1 MSETTANLSVLK
13 RAYLKLE
20 ELQAKLDRIERARRE
35 PLAIVGAGCRIPGG
49 ADTPDAYWTLLR
61 DGVDAVRP
69 TPADRWDLAAYYDP
83 TPGVP
88 GKSYAP
94 AGAFLDQVDL
104 FDPQFFGIA
113 PREAISMDPQQRLL
127 LEVSWEALEHAGI
140 APDSL
145 SGSRTGVFVGICTS
159 DYSQLQI
166 KAADPARFDAYY
178 GSGVAHSIASG
189 RISYVLGLQG
199 PSVSVDT
206 ACSSSLVA
214 LHLASRSL
222 RSGEC
227 RMALVGGVNLILS
240 PENSV
245 TFSKSS
251 MLAADGRCKTFDA
264 SADGFGEGEGCV
276 VVVLKRL
283 SDAMADGD
291 RILALVRGTAVN
303 QDGPSSG
310 LTAPNGPSQVA
321 VIKEALAD
329 GGVDARLVGYVEA
342 HGTGTS
348 LGDPIEV
355 QALARAL
362 GEGRDAERPLII
374 GSVKTNIGHLEA
386 AAGLAGV
393 VKVALALG
401 HGQIPPHLH
410 FRAPNPHI
418 PWSDLAV
425 RVSTA
430 LTPWEP
436 IDGHRIAG
444 VSSFGFSGTNAHIV
458 LEEAPQPVPAGDGRV
473 AAERPA
479 HVLTISA
486 RSEAALRNLV
496 DRYRAQLSETPESF
510 ADNCHTAG
518 IGRAQFAHRIAV
530 VAGSTQDAQN
540 RLDAWR
546 ETPSAS
552 GVAAGVVDSVDQPK
566 IAFLF
571 TGQGAQY
578 ASMGRVLYETQPVF
592 RDVIDRCDA
601 LIGEKIGQ
609 SLRSILLAEPGSPE
623 SALLDQTRY
632 TQPAMYALECAL
644 TDLWASW
651 GVRPSL
657 VLGHSVG
664 EYAAARA
671 AGVFSLEDGLTLI
684 AERARLMDELKG
696 DGAMAAVFANEEAV
710 RAALAGYTAT
720 VDVAA
725 LNGPANTVISG
736 AARDVR
742 AVCDRLAAK
751 GVGSKA
757 LNVSQA
763 FHSPLIDPMLGE
775 LERAASQVR
784 FNAPRT
790 TLVSNLT
797 GRSATAEE
805 IASPQYWK
813 RHARSPV
820 RFADSLEALHNH
832 HCAAVLEIGPQ
843 PTLIGI
849 AAANPGAD
857 RLRWLPSLRRGQAD
871 WTQMLAS
878 LAELFARGV
887 QIDWAGFDAPYSR
900 RRVPLPLT
908 AFERERYWIEPPA
921 PRHADLPASAH
932 PLLGH
937 RFDSS
942 TGQTIF
948 TSRMS
953 PSTAPFLADHVVH
966 DVLILPTTAYL
977 EIGAAAARACFG
989 GTAWSVRDMTI
1000 VDPLRLDPDSP
1011 AEVQVVVSL
1020 AQPHGFRVLSR
1031 ASDASAWTLHAE
1043 GTIAAGDMAEVT
1055 GAGAPAWTDAAEV
1068 NVADFYGGLAARGL
1082 AFGPGFLGVQRLQR
1096 MEAEALGEVELPA
1109 VYPDAHRYIVHPALL
1124 DACLQTLAA
1133 TAPGF
1138 DPADANAD
1146 IYMPL
1151 GVDAFHVV
1159 RGGTGRLTAHAVLL
1173 PSAGTETRTAEV
1185 RVFDRDGQLVARIDG
1200 LRLKRAPRAALR
1212 KSAEDADSWFY
1223 GVDWIPEAQPGAR
1236 ALAIDLP
1243 ELATTL
1249 SSRAVRSGQENGV
1262 GIYDDLYA
1270 DLDRLCTAYVISTLR
1285 ALGWTP
1291 SIGDRVV
1298 ANDLSVRLKLAE
1310 RHYRLFARLLQILG
1324 EDGFLTADGGGWKV
1338 SRALVADDPGML
1350 STHLLETWSSQ
1361 DAELRVTRRC
1371 GEQLTEALRGEVD
1384 PLQLLFPGG
1393 DLDATARIYDASPLA
1408 KTFNTLAADAV
1419 AAAVAAAGGRRVRV
1433 LEVGAGTGGT
1443 TQYVLGRL
1451 PADRTEYVFT
1461 DLGTGFLVKAA
1472 QRFAAY
1478 PFVDYRVLD
1487 IERPPVPQGFAP
1499 HGFDVIIASNVIHA
1513 TTDLR
1518 RTLSH
1523 VHELLAPGG
1532 VLVLGEGT
1540 TPQRWFDLTFG
1551 LTDGWWRFADA
1562 DVRADY
1568 PLIRAAQWTDLLAA
1582 CGFEGAV
1589 AVPGVDKPR
1598 GLAQSSLILSRR
1610 SRAAATDHGGAW
1622 LVFDDGEIGAA
1633 IAARLESSGDRCIR
1647 VVPGGGFSTIDAETV
1662 AIDPLEPAHYTQAL
1676 QHATASGSRC
1686 KGVIHSWATA
1696 GVLPDGAD
1704 AHAIERRQNEGLRSL
1719 LYATQALIAAGGAPS
1734 PLLCFVTRGAQ
1745 GQGGGAPVTDVA
1757 SATMWG
1763 FAKALALEHPEV
1775 TYGAIDLDPARESD
1789 EGAAIADEAAA
1800 LTRSD
1805 YIMRR
1810 GGTRY
1815 VARLRRVQLPATK
1828 SEPDAAPVVLQ
1839 LAQPGN
1845 PDGLTIVPAER
1856 RAPGHGEIEIRV
1868 RATGLNFRD
1877 VLNVVGARTDDDP
1890 LGGECA
1896 GTIVRVGP
1904 GVEDFTVGEDV
1915 VVVAPGGFSTFVTA
1929 PTTLAFRK
1937 PRRLTFEQA
1946 AAVPMAFLTAHYALH
1961 LAGRVKPGERVL
1973 IHAAAGGVGL
1983 AAVRL
1988 AMRAG
1993 AEVFATAGSPAK
2005 RAFLESIGVEHVA
2018 DSRSTQ
2024 FAGFIRERTNG
2035 EGIDLVLNSLA
2046 GPFIPASLELLR
2058 AGGRFVEIGK
2068 AEIWDDAAVRRV
2080 NPGAAYVAL
2089 DLATTM
2095 RNAPDEVRPILAGLL
2110 AEFEDGA
2117 LAPLPVSVFDLQ
2129 QAPGAFRFMAR
2140 ARHIGKVV
2148 VAQPVTTERVPR
2160 FRPDVTWL
2168 ITGGLNGLGLE
2179 VARWLA
2185 AHGARHLVLVAR
2197 SQPGPEAERAI
2208 AELRSAAV
2216 TVATRQCDVA
2226 SKDQV
2231 ADTLR
2236 EIARSMP
2243 PLGGIVHSAGVL
2255 DDGVIQH
2262 QQWERF
2268 ERVLA
2273 PKVQGAWNLHT
2284 LTADMGL
2291 EHFVLFSSASSL
2303 LGSPGQS
2310 NHAAA
2315 NAFLDALAY
2324 YRRDRGLPAISINW
2338 GAWSDV
2344 GTVARRSVEGR
2355 IATQGVSA
2363 FSPAQGLEVLGRL
2376 MAAEGI
2382 PQIGVVAADWSRFAA
2397 DFASTGIPPF
2407 FSSVV
2412 ASAIERTGTPRT
2424 AKASAAAPSVDLTQ
2438 QLERAPAHKR
2448 RALLAAHVETS
2459 AVRVLGLRQGHA
2471 VDRKW
2476 PLSELGLDSLM
2487 AVELRNT
2494 LGAALGRP
2502 LPATLLFDYPTI
2514 DALTDFLASSLQI
2527 DSETQP
2533 EAKADSTD
2541 TRDALDMIESLSDEE
2556 VDRMVLQRGDSR

>member
-20 ELQAKLDRIERARRE
+20 ELQSKLDRFERARRE
-35 PLAIVGAGCRIPGG
+35 PLAIVGMGCRIPGG
-49 ADTPDAYWTLLR
+49 ADTPDAFWTLLR

-69 TPADRWDLAAYYDP
+69 TPADRWDITAYYNP
-83 TPGVP
+83 TPGIP

-140 APDSL
+140 APDGL

-214 LHLASRSL
+214 LHLACRSL

-264 SADGFGEGEGCV
+264 AADGFGEGEGCV
-276 VVVLKRL
+276 VIVLKRL
-283 SDAMADGD
+283 SDAVADGD

-321 VIKEALAD
+321 VIREALAD
-329 GGVDARLVGYVEA
+329 GGVDAGHVGYVEA

-362 GEGRDAERPLII
+362 GEGRTAEHPLLI

-410 FRAPNPHI
+410 FRTPNPHI

-425 RVSTA
+425 RVPA
-430 LTPWEP
+430 VLTPWEP
-436 IDGHRIAG
+436 IDGHRMAG

-458 LEEAPQPVPAGDGRV
+458 LEAAPDTAPTDAARV

-486 RSEAALRNLV
+486 RSEAALGNLA
-496 DRYRAQLSETPESF
+496 DRYRQHLAGTRESF
-510 ADNCHTAG
+510 ADICHTAG
-518 IGRAQFAHRIAV
+518 IGRAQFPHRIAV
-530 VAGSTQDAQN
+530 VATSTTEALD
-540 RLDAWR
+540 RLDSWR
-546 ETPSAS
+546 AGRATG
-552 GVAAGVVDSVDQPK
+552 GVAAGVIESVDQPK

-578 ASMGRVLYETQPVF
+578 AGIGRVLYETHPVF
-592 RDVIDRCDA
+592 REVIDRCDA
-601 LIGEKIGQ
+601 LISGSIGQ
-609 SLRSILLAEPGSPE
+609 SLRSVLFAEPGSPE

-632 TQPAMYALECAL
+632 TQPAMYAFECAL

-651 GVRPSL
+651 GVRPS
-657 VLGHSVG
+657 VVMGHSVG

-671 AGVFSLEDGLTLI
+671 AGVFSLEEGLMLI
-684 AERARLMDELKG
+684 AERARLMAELKG
-696 DGAMAAVFANEEAV
+696 DGAMAAVFADEGAV
-710 RAALAGYTAT
+710 RAALAPFSAT

-725 LNGPANTVISG
+725 LNGPTNTVISG
-736 AARDVR
+736 AAEDVR
-742 AVCDRLAAK
+742 AVCDQLAAK
-751 GVGSKA
+751 GIGSKA

-784 FNAPRT
+784 FNPPRT

-797 GRSATAEE
+797 GCSATANE
-805 IASPQYWK
+805 IASPQYWR
-813 RHARSPV
+813 RHARSAV
-820 RFADSLEALHNH
+820 RFADSLETLHNH
-832 HCAAVLEIGPQ
+832 RCAVVLEIGPQ

-849 AAANPGAD
+849 AAANPRAD
-857 RLRWLPSLRRGQAD
+857 QVRWLPSLRRGQAD

-878 LAELFARGV
+878 LAELFTLGV

-900 RRVPLPLT
+900 KRVQLPPT

-921 PRHADLPASAH
+921 PRPADIPATAH
-932 PLLGH
+932 PLLGR
-937 RFDSS
+937 RFESS
-942 TGQTIF
+942 TGHTIF

-953 PSTAPFLADHVVH
+953 PATTPFLADHVVH

-977 EIGAAAARACFG
+977 EIGAAAARECFG
-989 GTAWSVRDMTI
+989 GTAWSVRDVTI
-1000 VDPLRLDPDSP
+1000 VDPLQLDPEEP
-1011 AEVQVVVSL
+1011 PEVQVVVSS
-1020 AQPHGFRVLSR
+1020 AEPHGFRVLSR
-1031 ASDASAWTLHAE
+1031 SSDASRWTLHAE
-1043 GTIAAGDMAEVT
+1043 GTIAAIDVADIA
-1055 GAGAPAWTDAAEV
+1055 AGTAPAWTEAADV
-1068 NVADFYGGLAARGL
+1068 DVAAFYNGLVARGL
-1082 AFGPGFLGVQRLQR
+1082 AFGAGFRGVQRLQR
-1096 MEAEALGEVELPA
+1096 IDAEARGEVELPA
-1109 VYPDAHRYIVHPALL
+1109 VYPDADRYIVHPALL

-1133 TAPGF
+1133 TVPGF
-1138 DPADANAD
+1138 DPADAGPD

-1151 GVDAFHVV
+1151 GVDVFQVAGSV
-1159 RGGTGRLTAHAVLL
+1159 GGRLIAHAVLR
-1173 PSAGTETRTAEV
+1173 PSAGTETRTADL
-1185 RVFDRDGQLVARIDG
+1185 RVFDRDGRLVARIDG
-1200 LRLKRAPRAALR
+1200 LQLKRAPRAALR
-1212 KSAEDADSWFY
+1212 KSAADADNWFY
-1223 GVDWIPEAQPGAR
+1223 GVDWIPEAQSASAR
-1236 ALAIDLP
+1236 TPALDLP

-1249 SSRAVRSGQENGV
+1249 SSRAIATGLENGV
-1262 GIYDDLYA
+1262 AVYDALYA
-1270 DLDRLCTAYVISTLR
+1270 DLDRLCTAYIVSTLR
-1285 ALGWTP
+1285 TLGWTP
-1291 SIGDRVV
+1291 SVGERIAAKDLAARLAVADR
-1298 ANDLSVRLKLAE
+1298 
-1310 RHYRLFARLLQILG
+1310 HHRLFARLMQILG
-1324 EDGFLTADGGGWKV
+1324 EDGFLTADGDGWKV
-1338 SRALVADDPGML
+1338 SRALVAEDPAAL
-1350 STHLLETWSSQ
+1350 SARLLAAWSSQ
-1361 DAELRVTRRC
+1361 DAELHVTQRC
-1371 GEQLTEALRGEVD
+1371 GEQLAEALRGNVD

-1419 AAAVAAAGGRRVRV
+1419 AAAAAGNRRVRV

-1443 TQYVLGRL
+1443 TQYVLSRL

-1472 QRFAAY
+1472 QRFADY

-1487 IERPPVPQGFAP
+1487 IERPPMQQGFAP
-1499 HGFDVIIASNVIHA
+1499 HAFDVIVASNVIHA

-1523 VHELLAPGG
+1523 VQELLAPGG

-1551 LTDGWWRFADA
+1551 LTDGWWRFADT

-1568 PLIRAAQWTDLLAA
+1568 PLIGSSQWTNLLGE
-1582 CGFEGAV
+1582 CGFEAAV
-1589 AVPGVDKPR
+1589 AIPGVDKPR

-1610 SRAAATDHGGAW
+1610 PRAGATEHGGAW

-1633 IAARLESSGDRCIR
+1633 VAARLETSGDPCIR
-1647 VVPGGGFSTIDAETV
+1647 VVPGSDFSMIDAGTI
-1662 AIDPLEPAHYTQAL
+1662 AINRQEPAHYTQAL
-1676 QHATASGSRC
+1676 QHVTASGTRC
-1686 KGVIHSWATA
+1686 KGVIHAWAIG

-1704 AHAIERRQNEGLRSL
+1704 AEAIGRRQNEGLRSL
-1719 LYATQALIAAGGAPS
+1719 LHATQALIAAGGTPA

-1745 GQGGGAPVTDVA
+1745 GRGVGSPVTDVA
-1757 SATMWG
+1757 SAPMWG

-1775 TYGAIDLDPARESD
+1775 TCAAIDLDPAREPD
-1789 EGAAIADEAAA
+1789 EGAVIADEVAV

-1810 GGTRY
+1810 DRARY
-1815 VARLRRVQLPATK
+1815 VARLRRVQPQAPE
-1828 SEPDAAPVVLQ
+1828 SERNEAPVVLQ
-1839 LAQPGN
+1839 LTQPG
-1845 PDGLTIVPAER
+1845 PDGLKVVPAER

-1877 VLNVVGARTDDDP
+1877 VLNVVGARIDDDP
-1890 LGGECA
+1890 LGGECV

-1904 GVEDFTVGEDV
+1904 GVDDFTVGDDV

-1946 AAVPMAFLTAHYALH
+1946 ASVPMAFLTAHYALH
-1961 LAGRVKPGERVL
+1961 RAGRVKPGERVL

-2005 RAFLESIGVEHVA
+2005 RAFLESIGVVHVA
-2018 DSRSTQ
+2018 DSRSAQ
-2024 FAGFIRERTNG
+2024 FAGFVKERTNG
-2035 EGIDLVLNSLA
+2035 EGVDLVLNSLA

-2058 AGGRFVEIGK
+2058 AGGRFIEIGK
-2068 AEIWDDAAVRRV
+2068 AEIWDAAAVRRV
-2080 NPGAAYVAL
+2080 NPRAVYEAL
-2089 DLATTM
+2089 DLAATM
-2095 RNAPDEVRPILAGLL
+2095 RNAPAEVRPILAGLL
-2110 AEFEDGA
+2110 AEFEAGT
-2117 LAPLPVSVFDLQ
+2117 LEPLPVSVFDLPD
-2129 QAPGAFRFMAR
+2129 APRAFRFMAR

-2148 VAQPVTTERVPR
+2148 VAQPSAAERAPR
-2160 FRPDVTWL
+2160 FRPDATWL

-2185 AHGARHLVLVAR
+2185 AHGARHFMLVAR
-2197 SQPGPEAERAI
+2197 SQPSPEAVQAI

-2231 ADTLR
+2231 ADTLG
-2236 EIARSMP
+2236 EIARTMP
-2243 PLGGIVHSAGVL
+2243 PLGGIVHSAGIL

-2273 PKVQGAWNLHT
+2273 PKVRGAWNLHS
-2284 LTADMGL
+2284 LTANSGL
-2291 EHFVLFSSASSL
+2291 EYFVLFSSVSSL

-2315 NAFLDALAY
+2315 NAFLDALAHH
-2324 YRRDRGLPAISINW
+2324 RRERGLPAISINW
-2338 GAWSDV
+2338 GAWSDI

-2363 FSPAQGLEVLGRL
+2363 FSPAQGLEILGRL
-2376 MAAEGI
+2376 MTAEGVA
-2382 PQIGVVAADWSRFAA
+2382 QIGVVAADWST
-2397 DFASTGIPPF
+2397 FASEFAKRGIPPF
-2407 FSSVV
+2407 FSTVV
-2412 ASAIERTGTPRT
+2412 ASAIERTRT
-2424 AKASAAAPSVDLTQ
+2424 MRPSKASAAEPGVDLKQ

-2459 AVRVLGLRQGHA
+2459 AVRVLGLRQGHV

-2514 DALTDFLASSLQI
+2514 DALTDFLAPSLQI
-2527 DSETQP
+2527 ESGSRPETT
-2533 EAKADSTD
+2533 ADSTD
-2541 TRDALDMIESLSDEE
+2541 TRGALDMIESLSDEE
-2556 VDRMVLQRGDSR
+2556 VDRMVLERGDYR